1 VFPAGSFAWDTSR
14 CRRDDLRIGSRQFH
28 DSQVGAAT
36 VGGVEVCIV
45 GARRFA
51 FDPGT
56 RLYVRGDLPLVLV
69 AAESFVLPSG
79 AIVDVSSFNDPR
91 DCSRTVQV
99 GPGARAAGPGVGGDG
114 RAATAEFGDGGAGGG
129 GFCGLGGPG
138 GTGNL
143 VSGAAGGARAASA
156 LVPLVGGF
164 RGGRGSPDREGGA
177 GGAGGGALQISA
189 PRLTLEGTIDA
200 RGQSGRGG
208 APTGS
213 GGGGGSGGGVHLE
226 TLVLDASGGLID
238 VRGGGGGGGAD
249 RDRAAQCGGLEAPPD
264 PQSGGEGAS
273 RGGDG
278 AAGSSV
284 DGQAGDN
291 GFNGGG
297 GGGGA
302 GCVVI
307 RQSGAAEGPDTAPSA
322 DGVLATLPPEVR

>member
-1 VFPAGSFAWDTSR
+1 
-14 CRRDDLRIGSRQFH
+14 
-28 DSQVGAAT
+28 
-36 VGGVEVCIV
+36 
-45 GARRFA
+45 
-51 FDPGT
+51 
-56 RLYVRGDLPLVLV
+56 
-69 AAESFVLPSG
+69 
-79 AIVDVSSFNDPR
+79 
-91 DCSRTVQV
+91 
-99 GPGARAAGPGVGGDG
+99 
-114 RAATAEFGDGGAGGG
+114 
-129 GFCGLGGPG
+129 
-138 GTGNL
+138 
-143 VSGAAGGARAASA
+143 
-156 LVPLVGGF
+156 
-164 RGGRGSPDREGGA
+164 
-177 GGAGGGALQISA
+177 
-189 PRLTLEGTIDA
+189 
-200 RGQSGRGG
+200 
-208 APTGS
+208 
-213 GGGGGSGGGVHLE
+213 VHLE